1 MSDRTTHS
9 CGGSKKS
16 LQDSP
21 ADMQW
26 VFEQAKADGARHI
39 NCRILHSV
47 HACTDLYLHAEMLLQ
62 CMLGWEK
69 EVEGVQWC
77 SCSLCMETILGYL
90 LTCWGKSTNSEK
102 CHRSHR
108 LKVVLQTF
116 WKTTICTHTH
126 TFNLIYHDLMLHIFP
141 CELHIRMIR
150 DGCENYW
157 KPCLGHRDRIV
168 QLLLEFQAWPISWL
182 WEL

>member
-26 VFEQAKADGARHI
+26 VFEQAKADWARHI

-90 LTCWGKSTNSEK
+90 LTC
-102 CHRSHR
+102 
-108 LKVVLQTF
+108 
-116 WKTTICTHTH
+116 
-126 TFNLIYHDLMLHIFP
+126 
-141 CELHIRMIR
+141 
-150 DGCENYW
+150 
-157 KPCLGHRDRIV
+157 
-168 QLLLEFQAWPISWL
+168 
-182 WEL
+182 